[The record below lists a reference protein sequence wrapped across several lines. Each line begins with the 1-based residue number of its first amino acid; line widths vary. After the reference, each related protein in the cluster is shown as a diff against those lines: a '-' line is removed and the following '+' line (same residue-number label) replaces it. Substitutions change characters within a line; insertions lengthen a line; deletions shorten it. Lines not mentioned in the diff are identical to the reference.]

1 MTVPLLSPVNSPH
14 DSLQSRMNFQAK
26 NVAAPGVHPPLRER
40 GSHKTRAGDFQIVKR
55 LLRDYLGDQ
64 WLALSIAAV
73 CMVITAG
80 TSGALAAILNPAIK
94 KIFLDKVPHMLVTIP
109 LEIMGIVLLR
119 AVASFGE
126 QYFTNS
132 TAERIVAAVQ
142 RDMFFSQVRLDL
154 GSLNAVHSGEI
165 ISKFLYDVAMLRNAI
180 IRGVAGLGKEVVTLV
195 ALLVVMLLQDWQLTL
210 ISLALLPAVAFVTQK
225 LGRSLRKSSTRG
237 MEETGVLARA
247 LSETLS
253 GRRIIKAYN
262 LEDHAAEIAYARIA
276 RRLKYILKAVRSRSA
291 SVPSTDLIGGLAAA
305 ITVAFA
311 GWQAMHGQ
319 LAVNEFAAFV
329 AAMLLAQQP
338 VRNLS
343 QLTAI
348 SNEGLSAANRL
359 FAIIDLKPRI
369 VDAAGARPLEL
380 RAPAEA
386 SRVRFERVSFQYETG
401 APALDEVSLDIPAGK
416 KVALVG
422 PSGSGK
428 TTVFNLLLR
437 FHEPDTGTIKIGE
450 QDIRNITLK
459 SLRENI
465 ALVTQDPI
473 LFDESIAQNIS
484 LGRPGATREAII
496 AAARAAAADG
506 FIQATER
513 GYDATVGEGGLK
525 LSGGQRQRIAIARAM
540 LRNAPIL
547 LLDEATSA
555 LDGESERQVQEALAT
570 LTKGRTTIV
579 IAHRLSTVLDA
590 DIIYVLE
597 RGRVVERGCHAD
609 LMVKGGLYARL
620 YRHNLSDGQESA

>member
-1 MTVPLLSPVNSPH
+1 
-14 DSLQSRMNFQAK
+14 MNFQAK
-26 NVAAPGVHPPLRER
+26 NLAAPSVPPPTRAER
-40 GSHKTRAGDFQIVKR
+40 HRRRTRAGDFQIIKR
-55 LLRDYLGDQ
+55 LLRDYLGNQ
-64 WLALSIAAV
+64 WGALTIAVV

-80 TSGALAAILNPAIK
+80 TNGALAAILNPAIK

-119 AVASFGE
+119 AVTGFGE

-142 RDMFFSQVRLDL
+142 RDMFHSQVRLDI
-154 GSLNAVHSGEI
+154 GALNAVHSGEM
-165 ISKFLYDVAMLRNAI
+165 ISKFLYDAAMLRNAI
-180 IRGVAGLGKEVVTLV
+180 IRGVAGLGKEIVTLI

-247 LSETLS
+247 LSEALS

-262 LEDHAAEIAYARIA
+262 LEDHAAEIAYGRIA

-291 SVPSTDLIGGLAAA
+291 SVPSTDLIGGIAAA
-305 ITVAFA
+305 ITVGFA

-319 LAVNEFAAFV
+319 LAINEFAAFV

-343 QLTAI
+343 QLLAV
-348 SNEGLSAANRL
+348 SSEGLSAANRL
-359 FAIIDLKPRI
+359 FAIIDAKPRI
-369 VDAAGARPLEL
+369 VDGPAAKPLQIDQTQSIGGV
-380 RAPAEA
+380 A
-386 SRVRFERVSFQYETG
+386 FERVSFEYQAGT
-401 APALDEVSLDIPAGK
+401 PALEEVTLTIPAGK

-428 TTVFNLLLR
+428 TTIFNLLLR
-437 FHEPDTGTIKIGE
+437 FYDPNAGTITIGG
-450 QDIRNITLK
+450 QDIRDITLK

-465 ALVTQDPI
+465 ALVTQESI

-484 LGRPGATREAII
+484 LGRPGADREAITI
-496 AAARAAAADG
+496 AAKAAAADG
-506 FIQATER
+506 FIRAIEG

-540 LRNAPIL
+540 LRDAPIL
-547 LLDEATSA
+547 LLDEATSS
-555 LDGESERQVQEALAT
+555 LDAESERQVQDALAT
-570 LTKGRTTIV
+570 LMKGRTTIV

-597 RGRVVERGCHAD
+597 RGRVVESGRHAE
-609 LMVKGGLYARL
+609 LMAQGGLYARL
-620 YRHNLSDGQESA
+620 YRHNLTDAQESA